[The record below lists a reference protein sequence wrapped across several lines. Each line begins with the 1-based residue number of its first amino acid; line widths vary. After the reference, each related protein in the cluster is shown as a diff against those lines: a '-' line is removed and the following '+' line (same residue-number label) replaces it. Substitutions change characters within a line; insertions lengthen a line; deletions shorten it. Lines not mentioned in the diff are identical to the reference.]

1 MAEAPVLRRSVLVEG
16 DATFSPVKMWCA
28 ALAKQDGCA
37 YSKQHWV
44 DVQLKDARHQAKS
57 LQEVDAGVLWKSV
70 ISKKAKN
77 IGGRECSFTVK
88 QSKASPVCCSLE
100 MVPLSSVFIFWS
112 S

>member
-16 DATFSPVKMWCA
+16 DAAFSPVKMWCA

-44 DVQLKDARHQAKS
+44 DRLKDARHQAKS
-57 LQEVDAGVLWKSV
+57 LQEVDAGGLWKSV

-77 IGGRECSFTVK
+77 MGGRECSFRAK
-88 QSKASPVCCSLE
+88 QSKASPVCCLLE